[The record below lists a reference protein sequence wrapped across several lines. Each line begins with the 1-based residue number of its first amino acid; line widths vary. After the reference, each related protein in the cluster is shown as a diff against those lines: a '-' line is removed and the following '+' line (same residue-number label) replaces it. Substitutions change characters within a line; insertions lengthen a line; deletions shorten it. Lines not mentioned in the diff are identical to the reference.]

1 MDIKQFFQ
9 SISENLSA
17 SADVTKV
24 YGDPKVVEGKT
35 IIPVAKVSYGFGGGF
50 GVGQDNDK
58 SGDGGGGG
66 GGVSASPVGVL
77 EVTVDETRLIPFE
90 NKKKLVVAV
99 IVGVLVG
106 ILLGKKLSRKKK
118 ASITGVEGKITSEAE

>member
-1 MDIKQFFQ
+1 MDIKQLLQ
-9 SISENLSA
+9 SISDNLSA

-24 YGDPKVVEGKT
+24 YGEPTVVEGKT

-50 GVGQDNDK
+50 GGGQRNDK

-66 GGVSASPVGVL
+66 GGVLASPVGIL
-77 EVTVDETRLIPFE
+77 EVTAEETRFISFE
-90 NKKKLVVAV
+90 NKKKLVGAL
-99 IVGVLVG
+99 ILGVLVG

-118 ASITGVEGKITSEAE
+118 KKLEKGEQND